1 MRGMT
6 LTRPDPDST
15 MLAARAVY
23 FAANDFGEDGGYGDA
38 WVTVKLGPV
47 PVSFPNAAG
56 RRRAVPFHDLHH
68 LVTDYDTDI
77 IGEFEIGAWEIGAG
91 CKDFWI
97 AWFLNLGSLTG
108 GLLSAPR
115 RTFRAF
121 VRGRGSRSLYGEA
134 LEPLLS
140 ATVASVRAR
149 MGPALTV
156 QPAARPVDVALFAA
170 AAVAGVVFGGVTVVL
185 GVVAAPV
192 VLLWSAWRRRGQ
204 TASRTPNT
212 ATPPA

>member
-1 MRGMT
+1 MT
-6 LTRPDPDST
+6 VTHPDPDST

-47 PVSFPNAAG
+47 PVSFPNVSG
-56 RRRAVPFHDLHH
+56 RVRAVPFHDLHH
-68 LVTDYDTDI
+68 LVTEYDTDI
-77 IGEFEIGAWEIGAG
+77 IGEFEIAAWELGAG

-97 AWFLNLGSLTG
+97 AWFLNLGSLAG

-134 LEPLLS
+134 LEPLLT
-140 ATVASVRAR
+140 ATVATVRAR
-149 MGPALTV
+149 MGPALTA
-156 QPAARPVDVALFAA
+156 QPEARPADYVLFGAA
-170 AAVAGVVFGGVTVVL
+170 AAAGAVFGTVVVGL

-192 VLLWSAWRRRGQ
+192 VLLWSAWRRRGGAAEREPSA
-204 TASRTPNT
+204 AS
-212 ATPPA
+212 PPS

>member
-1 MRGMT
+1 MT
-6 LTRPDPDST
+6 LTRHDPAGT

-23 FAANDFGEDGGYGDA
+23 FAVNQFGDDGGYDDA

-47 PVSFPNAAG
+47 PVSFPNVAG
-56 RRRAVPFHDLHH
+56 RVRAVRYHDLHH
-68 LVTDYDTDI
+68 IITEYDTDI
-77 IGEFEIGAWEIGAG
+77 IGEFEIAAWELGSG
-91 CKDFWI
+91 CKDFWA

-121 VRGRGSRSLYGEA
+121 VRGRGSRTLYGEDLEA
-134 LEPLLS
+134 LLAS
-140 ATVASVRAR
+140 TVATVRAR

-156 QPAARPVDVALFAA
+156 QPPARPADVALFAGM
-170 AAVAGVVFGGVTVVL
+170 AAVGGVFGSVVVAL

-192 VLLWSAWRRRGQ
+192 VLAWTAWRRRSTG
-204 TASRTPNT
+204 ADGR
-212 ATPPA
+212 PPAASPPA

>member
-1 MRGMT
+1 MT
-6 LTRPDPDST
+6 LTRHDPAGT

-23 FAANDFGEDGGYGDA
+23 FAVNQFGDDGGYNDA

-47 PVSFPNAAG
+47 PVSFPNVAG
-56 RRRAVPFHDLHH
+56 RVRAVRYHDLHH
-68 LVTDYDTDI
+68 IITEYDTDI
-77 IGEFEIGAWEIGAG
+77 IGEFEIAAWELGSG
-91 CKDFWI
+91 CKDFWA

-121 VRGRGSRSLYGEA
+121 VRGRGSRTLYGED
-134 LEPLLS
+134 LETLLAS
-140 ATVASVRAR
+140 TVATVRAR

-156 QPAARPVDVALFAA
+156 QPPARPADVALFAGM
-170 AAVAGVVFGGVTVVL
+170 AAVGGVFGSVVVAL

-192 VLLWSAWRRRGQ
+192 VLAWTAWRRRS
-204 TASRTPNT
+204 TADGR
-212 ATPPA
+212 PPAASPPA